1 MKKIFLLLLVSGLVF
16 SCTSRQKEVLNET
29 QITKKDIESLVNKK
43 IDSVYSVLNKKTDLS
58 KEQIKNDITNKVVE
72 LTTELEAKFDEK
84 GNPIP
89 TSIEEIVDGV
99 VKSKITNIGGK
110 TVFKTYQSDTKQD
123 SQIVSLKEITQVLEN
138 KFSYSKQENEK
149 LKSEIS
155 ELKKSLKK
163 DIKTV
168 DFTFGFYVLIVVVI
182 ILSLIILF
190 FYIKIRGQ
198 TKILNQITSIL
209 PI

>member
-110 TVFKTYQSDTKQD
+110 TVYKTYQSDTKQD

-209 PI
+209 PV

>member
-190 FYIKIRGQ
+190 FYIKIRGL

-209 PI
+209 PV

>member
-110 TVFKTYQSDTKQD
+110 TVYKTYQSDTKQD

-163 DIKTV
+163 DIQDNFFSMEFNPKLNNTLNISYGN
-168 DFTFGFYVLIVVVI
+168 TNYIVSITMNGVFK
-182 ILSLIILF
+182 LSN
-190 FYIKIRGQ
+190 K
-198 TKILNQITSIL
+198 
-209 PI
+209 

>member
-89 TSIEEIVDGV
+89 TSIEEIIDGV

-209 PI
+209 PV

>member
-168 DFTFGFYVLIVVVI
+168 DFTFGFYILIVVVI

-209 PI
+209 PV

>member
-1 MKKIFLLLLVSGLVF
+1 MKKIFLLLLVSSLVF

-110 TVFKTYQSDTKQD
+110 TVYKTYQSDTKQD

-209 PI
+209 PV

>member
-209 PI
+209 PV

>member
-1 MKKIFLLLLVSGLVF
+1 MKKIFLLLLVSSLVF

-209 PI
+209 PV

>member
-110 TVFKTYQSDTKQD
+110 TVFKTYQSDIKQD

-209 PI
+209 PV